1 MSNPD
6 AKLIKLNIA
15 PGFHRESTQYAEE
28 GKWYDGD
35 RVRFRAGKPEV
46 IRGYETRVSAT
57 FDGNA
62 RDLVTFADNRRLKEQ
77 SLVQRKLFEHD
88 GDRIVDITPVSVS
101 VTVSSAFTVAL
112 SANTVT
118 VSATA
123 HGRVQVILYFTSVSE
138 VGGNIDLANSVFP
151 VSVINAN
158 TFAIDVVTT
167 ASVAQT

>member
-6 AKLIKLNIA
+6 AKLLKLEFA

-46 IRGYETRVSAT
+46 IRGYETRVSDT

-62 RDLVTFADNRRLKEQ
+62 RDLITFADNRRLKAVFGTEK
-77 SLVQRKLFEHD
+77 KLEHD

-112 SANTVT
+112 SANTVKYLQQ
-118 VSATA
+118 
-123 HGRVQVILYFTSVSE
+123 HMEEQQVILYS
-138 VGGNIDLANSVFP
+138 LP
-151 VSVINAN
+151 V
-158 TFAIDVVTT
+158 
-167 ASVAQT
+167 

>member
-62 RDLVTFADNRRLKEQ
+62 RDLVTFADNRRLKRAVFGTEK
-77 SLVQRKLFEHD
+77 KLFEHD
-88 GDRIVDITPVSVS
+88 GDRICLLYTSPSPRDAHESRMP
-101 VTVSSAFTVAL
+101 SSA
-112 SANTVT
+112 
-118 VSATA
+118 
-123 HGRVQVILYFTSVSE
+123 
-138 VGGNIDLANSVFP
+138 
-151 VSVINAN
+151 
-158 TFAIDVVTT
+158 
-167 ASVAQT
+167 

>member
-1 MSNPD
+1 MSHPD
-6 AKLIKLNIA
+6 AKLIKYNIA

-46 IRGYETRVSAT
+46 IRGYETRVSAA

-62 RDLVTFADNRRLKEQ
+62 RDLITFADNRRLKRAVFGTEK
-77 SLVQRKLFEHD
+77 KLFEHD

-112 SANTVT
+112 SADTVIVLT
-118 VSATA
+118 L
-123 HGRVQVILYFTSVSE
+123 ILVL
-138 VGGNIDLANSVFP
+138 I
-151 VSVINAN
+151 
-158 TFAIDVVTT
+158 
-167 ASVAQT
+167 Q